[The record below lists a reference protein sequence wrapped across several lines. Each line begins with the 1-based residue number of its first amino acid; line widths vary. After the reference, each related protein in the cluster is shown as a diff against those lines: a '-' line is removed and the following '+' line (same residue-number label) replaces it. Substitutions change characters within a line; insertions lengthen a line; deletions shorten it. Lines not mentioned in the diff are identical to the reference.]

1 MKAKI
6 LKSHNMSKYTKNLL
20 VQVIE
25 NLEKTIKKGGNK
37 NQIAVLIRKVN
48 KLKQVLTTEY
58 KLTK

>member
-1 MKAKI
+1 
-6 LKSHNMSKYTKNLL
+6 MSKYTKNLL